1 MLGRIALRMAAV
13 EALKGSTLV
22 GGNVLDSEIGALDVT
37 ADGELRTDQ
46 EKPFIS
52 VYVEGAKLE
61 GAADIR
67 ALHKSGPTDLII
79 EIGITA
85 AMTATDPETGASEVI
100 GLQIPATD
108 PAFEFFLDC
117 AGRQVVNALTDPR
130 NAWSEIWRGLLS
142 GIVKIE
148 RRRTANASSGA
159 RVAAHQIAITGD
171 LLPDPVYGE
180 PVAPTSI
187 WKKFFDKLAEP
198 TLPNPD
204 HDPDEANSTALIVDP
219 IVAKKRAAML
229 ALLGDPEATLDHQA
243 QRQRFGMTLEEAR
256 ALFDIAVQPA
266 EATEPDIASVSVER
280 VV

>member
-1 MLGRIALRMAAV
+1 MLGRIALRMATV
-13 EALKGSTLV
+13 EALKGNTLV
-22 GGNVLDSEIGALDVT
+22 GVNVLDSEIGALDVT

-67 ALHKSGPTDLII
+67 ALHKSGPTELII
-79 EIGITA
+79 EIGIAA
-85 AMTATDPETGASEVI
+85 AMTSTDPETGASEVI

-117 AGRQVVNALTDPR
+117 TGRQVVNALTDPR

-148 RRRTANASSGA
+148 RRRTANVSNGA

-180 PVAPTSI
+180 PIAPTSI
-187 WKKFFDKLAEP
+187 WKKFFDKLQVSA
-198 TLPNPD
+198 
-204 HDPDEANSTALIVDP
+204 DP
-219 IVAKKRAAML
+219 IVAKKRTAML
-229 ALLGDPEATLDHQA
+229 ALLGDPETTLDSQA

-266 EATEPDIASVSVER
+266 EATEPGIAQVVVEGAD
-280 VV
+280 

>member
-1 MLGRIALRMAAV
+1 MLGRIALRVATV
-13 EALKGSTLV
+13 EALKGNTLV
-22 GGNVLDSEIGALDVT
+22 EGNVLDSEIGALDIA
-37 ADGELRTDQ
+37 ADGSLRTDQ

-67 ALHKSGPTDLII
+67 SLHKSGPTDLII

-85 AMTATDPETGASEVI
+85 AMTSTDPETGVSEVI

-108 PAFEFFLDC
+108 PAIEFFLDC
-117 AGRQVVNALTDPR
+117 TSRQIINVLTDPR
-130 NAWSEIWRGLLS
+130 NVWSEIWRELS
-142 GIVKIE
+142 SKVVKIE
-148 RRRTANASSGA
+148 RRRTSDATGA
-159 RVAAHQIAITGD
+159 RVAAHQIVITID
-171 LLPDPVYGE
+171 LLPDPVFGE

-187 WKKFFDKLAEP
+187 WKKFFDKLQSSA
-198 TLPNPD
+198 
-204 HDPDEANSTALIVDP
+204 DP

-229 ALLGDPEATLDHQA
+229 SLLGDPDGVLNHEA
-243 QRQRFGMTLEEAR
+243 QRRRFGMTLEEAR